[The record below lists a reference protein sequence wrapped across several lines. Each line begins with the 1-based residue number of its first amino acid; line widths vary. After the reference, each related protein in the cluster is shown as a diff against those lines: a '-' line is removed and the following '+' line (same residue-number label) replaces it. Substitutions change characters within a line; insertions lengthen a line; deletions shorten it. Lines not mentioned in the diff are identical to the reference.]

1 MIPTPEF
8 AVNPLSWKETATF
21 DPGDGIP
28 IEKASGFGRH
38 IKRDAIKRGIVM
50 DYAEVSGNITID
62 VTSRNSDLYL
72 RYLGGSVGT
81 ITIYGRLP
89 AGNTLYIDPITGTG
103 CNAIVGG
110 VTYTLTGARRGVV
123 AFHSIGNEWRA
134 PSQTVHNIEV
144 RNDLEVKGA
153 FVLGN
158 GFVPGTTRVAYS
170 GTLIPGQVLYLP
182 RGLIHV
188 AQRLTSLATYP
199 LETYYAGVWTPVLM
213 QTDIAAGAER
223 SFHHLLYSNG
233 SSFRLYNKQAS
244 GNIGFVYF
252 LHH

>member
-72 RYLGGSVGT
+72 RYIGGSVGT
-81 ITIYGRLP
+81 ITIYGHLP
-89 AGNTLYIDPITGTG
+89 AGNKLVIDPSTQGCYASVDGTMYNLTNFRRGVMTFYSQGSAWAVPSITASNVLVRGSVDI
-103 CNAIVGG
+103 AQHL
-110 VTYTLTGARRGVV
+110 TLTG
-123 AFHSIGNEWRA
+123 
-134 PSQTVHNIEV
+134 
-144 RNDLEVKGA
+144 
-153 FVLGN
+153 
-158 GFVPGTTRVAYS
+158 GFYPGTVRVAYS
-170 GTLIPGQVLYLP
+170 GTLTPGQVLYLP
-182 RGLIHV
+182 RGLIHI
-188 AQRLTSLATYP
+188 AQRLTSLAAYP
-199 LETYYAGVWTPVLM
+199 LETYYSGFWTPALT

-233 SSFRLYNKQAS
+233 SSFRLYNKQSS